1 MMCILSIL
9 KYILRGEE
17 ETDHRD
23 YEALAGS
30 SSPSRNYGTVTEHT
44 SSINRPIEKINYQAQ
59 APIDD
64 PPWRISDGGRFQNTQ
79 VNRQILNEPQVKKPE
94 FSQTP
99 KVAPSRP
106 PFVYQVATLPVES
119 VKQSPVKTTI
129 PVKESPVKTT
139 IPVKE
144 SRVKTTI
151 PVESVKESPA
161 KQPEVP
167 RRQTVRPAV
176 SVTKSIDKKSVPSA
190 SDAAHATRCL
200 CRICSPTIPVESVE
214 EPRVKEPEIRA
225 RQSVLSV
232 PSVTKSVDKKSVPS
246 ASNPQQVIRCLCR
259 ICFPTIPVESM
270 VESQAKQPEIRPRQ
284 SVLPEP
290 SLPLTV
296 TVRNGSDPPSP
307 PKSAPIQKSKSG
319 FPVYVIPEDLKD
331 LIERDRVPDVLRKP
345 LSLSTYADYF
355 ATLLYAEDYYLE
367 KWSKFILKGVTLELL
382 AEWTSKKSVWKN
394 NKIERLKREKKTYV
408 VFQTESIPEK
418 RPYLLSRDSVFLK
431 PTGKEAKPFEGILSR
446 VKSKRVYTEFGDD
459 FHSQHSPTCT
469 YDISFSFN
477 RVCLKRSHHAV
488 AAAMDPSF
496 QILFPKPVTRTNYLK
511 PTSVFL
517 SSHNFHQEEISAI
530 HQILNLKSPPAYL
543 IEGPLSVTKHML
555 LSRTGLVI
563 REAILQI
570 YRTFPESRILVTSPK
585 NSTCDSL
592 LRSLKKEIPE
602 GELFRA
608 NAAFRELEDVPDDI
622 LASSAYE
629 LNKECFTCPSLK
641 DLMKF
646 KVITSTFVS
655 SFRLHNTG
663 INAGHF
669 THIFLVDASNATEPE
684 VMVTLANLVD
694 EKTTIVVTGCLGY
707 SPERVRSVIG
717 RRNGLKRSYFLRLL
731 NSEPYSSRNPMFV
744 GHLRGAELPDD
755 SISVSLDF

>member
-1 MMCILSIL
+1 MMFILSIL
-9 KYILRGEE
+9 KCILCVEE

-23 YEALAGS
+23 YEALAGR

-44 SSINRPIEKINYQAQ
+44 SSINRRIEKINYQAQ

-64 PPWRISDGGRFQNTQ
+64 PPWRISDGGRIQNTQ
-79 VNRQILNEPQVKKPE
+79 VNRQILNEPQVKKPQ

-99 KVAPSRP
+99 KVAPSPP
-106 PFVYQVATLPVES
+106 PFVYQFATLPVES
-119 VKQSPVKTTI
+119 VKESPVKTTI
-129 PVKESPVKTT
+129 PVKESPVKT
-139 IPVKE
+139 
-144 SRVKTTI
+144 RI

-190 SDAAHATRCL
+190 SDTAHATRCL

-214 EPRVKEPEIRA
+214 EPRVKQPEIRA

-232 PSVTKSVDKKSVPS
+232 PSVTRSVAPS
-246 ASNPQQVIRCLCR
+246 PCRCR
-259 ICFPTIPVESM
+259 ICSPTIPVES
-270 VESQAKQPEIRPRQ
+270 VEESRAKLPEIRPRR
-284 SVLPEP
+284 SVPSEP
-290 SLPLTV
+290 SSL
-296 TVRNGSDPPSP
+296 RNSIGLKFAPSGSDPPSP
-307 PKSAPIQKSKSG
+307 PKRPPGPLKGISNQKSG
-319 FPVYVIPEDLKD
+319 LPVYEIPEHLKD
-331 LIERDRVPDVLRKP
+331 LIERDKIPDVLRKP
-345 LSLSTYADYF
+345 LSPSTYVDFF
-355 ATLLYAEDYYLE
+355 AALLYAEDYYLK
-367 KWSKFILKGVTLELL
+367 KWSEFILKGVTLEFRE
-382 AEWTSKKSVWKN
+382 EWTSGKSVLKN
-394 NKIERLKREKKTYV
+394 NKIERMEGEKKTYV
-408 VFQTESIPEK
+408 VFEIETIPEK
-418 RPYLLSRDSVFLK
+418 RPYLLSRDYVFLQ
-431 PTGKEAKPFEGILSR
+431 PSGKEVNPFQGILTR
-446 VKSKRVYTEFGDD
+446 VVKSKHVYTEFGDD
-459 FHSQHSPTCT
+459 FHSQHSATRK
-469 YDISFSFN
+469 YDVSFSFN

-488 AAAMDPSF
+488 AAAMDLSF

-517 SSHNFHQEEISAI
+517 SSHNFHQEEISATQ
-530 HQILNLKSPPAYL
+530 QILNLKSPPPYL
-543 IEGPLSVTKHML
+543 IEGP

-585 NSTCDSL
+585 NSTCDYL

-602 GELFRA
+602 QELFRA

-622 LASSAYE
+622 LAWSTYE
-629 LNKECFTCPSLK
+629 KNKECFTCPSLK
-641 DLMKF
+641 DLKKF

-655 SFRLHNTG
+655 SFRLHNAG

-669 THIFLVDASNATEPE
+669 THIFLVDASNAIEPE

-694 EKTTIVVTGCLGY
+694 EKTAIVVTGCLGD
-707 SPERVRSVIG
+707 SPERVRSDIA
-717 RRNGLKRSYFLRLL
+717 RRKGLKRSYFLRLL

-744 GHLRGAELPDD
+744 VHLLDAELDN
-755 SISVSLDF
+755 SVSVSRDF